1 MESIDVKSELE
12 ALVSSGALF
21 FVMIT
26 KVGCHPCKI
35 AEPEVREY
43 LRLVEVPFF
52 DFDMYSEIGADLC
65 DTARTEGD
73 EQIAGLHKVIEEYRE
88 IFHLGAVVGFT
99 LAVGEDVIYQGAA

>member
-1 MESIDVKSELE
+1 MESVDVKSELD

-43 LRLVEVPFF
+43 LRLVQVPFY
-52 DFDMYSEIGADLC
+52 DFDMDSEIGADLC
-65 DTARTEGD
+65 NRFKIKAAPA
-73 EQIAGLHKVIEEYRE
+73 II
-88 IFHLGAVVGFT
+88 GFVNSKFAT
-99 LAVGEDVIYQGAA
+99 AVGGKKIAELVEALIE

>member
-65 DTARTEGD
+65 DRFKIKSAPAIIGFVNSKYAIAKGGKPITELVEALVD
-73 EQIAGLHKVIEEYRE
+73 
-88 IFHLGAVVGFT
+88 
-99 LAVGEDVIYQGAA
+99 